1 MTAETKKKLRKLHN
15 SFEKNVSP
23 YLFILPYFVFFV
35 IFALV
40 PVVMSFVL
48 SFMEWDYSSPA
59 AFVGLKNYKL
69 IFDMET
75 LTGSQFWKSVGH
87 TMLFAV
93 IEMPLLII
101 IPFLI
106 AFLLNHRLKGFSF
119 YRSLIY
125 LPAILSI
132 STVGI
137 IFVVLLDTNMGV
149 INKMFHT
156 EIPWLTKQPFQW
168 IAIFLLSTWWG
179 IGGNMVLFTAGLQG
193 ISKDLYEAADM
204 EGCNAFEKLRYVTLP
219 GLKNTFV
226 YVMTMTTLSC
236 FNVMG
241 QPMMLT
247 PGEESTE
254 VAIQFIYNTAFGGWK
269 LGRASAMSIIM
280 ALLMGLFS
288 FIALRK
294 AIQSGRKGN
303 A

>member
-1 MTAETKKKLRKLHN
+1 MKSQTKEKLHRFQK
-15 SFEKNVSP
+15 SFEKNISP
-23 YLFILPYFVFFV
+23 YLFVLPFLIFFLV
-35 IFALV
+35 FALT
-40 PVVMSFVL
+40 PVIMSLVL
-48 SFMEWDYSSPA
+48 SFMEWDYASPA
-59 AFVGLKNYKL
+59 SWVGLKNYKL
-69 IFDMET
+69 IFDLET
-75 LTGSQFWKSVGH
+75 LTGSEFWKSVLH

-106 AFLLNHRLKGFSF
+106 AFLLNYKMKGFSF

-125 LPAILSI
+125 LPSILSI

-137 IFVVLLDTNMGV
+137 IFVVLLDTNLGV
-149 INKMFHT
+149 INKMFHV
-156 EIPWLTKQPFQW
+156 EIPWLTKQPYQW
-168 IAIFLLSTWWG
+168 ISIFLLSTWWG

-193 ISKDLYEAADM
+193 IRKDLYEAAEM
-204 EGCNAFEKLRYVTLP
+204 EGCSAFEKLRYVTIP
-219 GLKNTFV
+219 SLKNTFV
-226 YVMTMTTLSC
+226 YVMTTTTLSC

-247 PGEESTE
+247 PGDESTE
-254 VAIQFIYNTAFGGWK
+254 VAIQYIYNTAFGGWK

-288 FIALRK
+288 FVALRK
-294 AIQSGRKGN
+294 ALQTGRKNN